1 MIGTAGASSL
11 YAVGA
16 KQVSGG
22 VKPDSFKPQTSTL
35 SGSAPFNSGLSLA
48 FQKLTDLQF
57 EVLLHLLYQ
66 VLEKRQR
73 NKITNLHVPPSLA
86 HHPDGGPL
94 DGLAAEGAEHQRVR
108 GGALFLSLRER
119 RG

>member
-1 MIGTAGASSL
+1 M
-11 YAVGA
+11 
-16 KQVSGG
+16 VSRERLCVKRFFRVRVLWFLNWLGG
-22 VKPDSFKPQTSTL
+22 SRV
-35 SGSAPFNSGLSLA
+35 
-48 FQKLTDLQF
+48 

-108 GGALFLSLRER
+108 GGALFLSLRES